1 MICLLIKDCIDRAH
15 RVGKS
20 YIDKSNGKS
29 VKSIIIKYKAWND
42 RRKFYL
48 NRPKKKP
55 GINFS
60 VSVDLTKRRH
70 TLLKKAREAIS
81 DDDYTGDALYAFSD
95 INCSLGIKLS
105 NGDFK
110 FFNSEKQLDDIL

>member
-1 MICLLIKDCIDRAH
+1 M
-15 RVGKS
+15 
-20 YIDKSNGKS
+20 
-29 VKSIIIKYKAWND
+29 KSIIIKYKAWND
-42 RRKFYL
+42 RRTFYL
-48 NRPKKKP
+48 NRPKKTA
-55 GINFS
+55 GIKFS

-70 TLLKKAREAIS
+70 NLLKKAREAIN